1 MKTVLLTPKGNQ
13 TIEVVEDTQ
22 FVLGLSGQKNLDND
36 TALDI
41 VFSFERKEVSAEI
54 LGLFCLKP
62 GNKLK
67 LTTTALH
74 KLPRTSCITKIK
86 GVLYSNT
93 EAYYIGKIII
103 NKKAQG
109 TSSFLENSTL
119 VLGDNTKNTSQP
131 ILEIDAD
138 DVKASHGS
146 TTGRIS
152 EEQIYY
158 LMSRGITRDESVKM
172 IVEGYFEKDLSTILD
187 PEIREK
193 IRDNIKV

>member
-1 MKTVLLTPKGNQ
+1 MKTVLLTPKGDQFVKVLEDTKFVLDLSGLKNQ
-13 TIEVVEDTQ
+13 TADT
-22 FVLGLSGQKNLDND
+22 VS
-36 TALDI
+36 DI
-41 VFSFERKEVSAEI
+41 VFSFEKEGVSAEI

-62 GNKLK
+62 DSRLK

-74 KLPRTSCITKIK
+74 KLPHTSCITKIK

-93 EAYYIGKIII
+93 EASYIGKIII
-103 NKKAQG
+103 KKDAQN

-131 ILEIDAD
+131 VLEIDAD

-158 LMSRGITRDESVKM
+158 LMSRGISRDESVKM
-172 IVEGYFEKDLSTILD
+172 IVEGYFEKELSTISD
-187 PEIREK
+187 PKIREQ
-193 IRDNIKV
+193 IRNNII

>member
-1 MKTVLLTPKGNQ
+1 MKTILLIPKSDQ
-13 TIEVVEDTQ
+13 IVKVIEDTQ
-22 FVLGLSGQKNLDND
+22 FVLDISGLKNQTDD
-36 TALDI
+36 TISDI
-41 VFSFERKEVSAEI
+41 VFSFEKEGVSGEI

-62 GNKLK
+62 GAKLK

-74 KLPRTSCITKIK
+74 KLPHTSCITKIK

-93 EAYYIGKIII
+93 EASYTGKIII
-103 NKKAQG
+103 KKDAQN

-131 ILEIDAD
+131 VLEIDAD

-172 IVEGYFEKDLSTILD
+172 IVEGYFEKELSTISD
-187 PEIREK
+187 PEIREQ
-193 IRDNIKV
+193 IRNNII

>member
-1 MKTVLLTPKGNQ
+1 MKTVLLTPKSDQ
-13 TIEVVEDTQ
+13 IVKVLEDTQ
-22 FVLGLSGQKNLDND
+22 FVVALSGLKNQD
-36 TALDI
+36 TDANPDI
-41 VFSFERKEVSAEI
+41 VFSFEKEGVSAEI

-62 GNKLK
+62 DSSLK

-74 KLPRTSCITKIK
+74 KLPHTSCITKIK

-93 EAYYIGKIII
+93 EASYTGKIII
-103 NKKAQG
+103 KKDAQN

-158 LMSRGITRDESVKM
+158 LMSRGITRDWSVKM
-172 IVEGYFEKDLSTILD
+172 IVEGYFEKELSTISD
-187 PEIREK
+187 PEIREQ
-193 IRDNIKV
+193 IRNNII

>member
-1 MKTVLLTPKGNQ
+1 MKTVLLTPKSDQ
-13 TIEVVEDTQ
+13 IVKVLEDTQ
-22 FVLGLSGQKNLDND
+22 FVVALSGLKNQD
-36 TALDI
+36 TDANPDI
-41 VFSFERKEVSAEI
+41 VFSFEKEGVSAEI

-62 GNKLK
+62 DSRLK

-74 KLPRTSCITKIK
+74 KLPHTSCITKIK

-93 EAYYIGKIII
+93 EASYTGKIII
-103 NKKAQG
+103 KKDAQN

-131 ILEIDAD
+131 VLEIDAD

-158 LMSRGITRDESVKM
+158 LMSRGISRDESVKM
-172 IVEGYFEKDLSTILD
+172 IVEGYFEKELSTISD
-187 PEIREK
+187 PKIREQ
-193 IRDNIKV
+193 IRNNII